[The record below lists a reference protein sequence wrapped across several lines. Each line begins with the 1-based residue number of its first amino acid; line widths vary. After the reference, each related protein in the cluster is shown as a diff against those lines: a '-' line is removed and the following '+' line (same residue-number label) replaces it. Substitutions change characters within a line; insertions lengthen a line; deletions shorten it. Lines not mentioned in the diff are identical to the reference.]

1 MKRETLIFVLV
12 CVFIKAFWCSG
23 CTETEVPALYKQGV
37 LKLKT
42 EMEELDKIPFEERR
56 ITYHKQ
62 NGIYT
67 GILDYRK
74 RKEYVANNKKAWDDI
89 FSLFNEAINTREL
102 RHWMD
107 DALFCR
113 ALAFLTVSSVA
124 NSIVSEDDV
133 LSSITNFIEF
143 KQDSS
148 IEKWT
153 KRQLDAVFWD
163 KMDKFF
169 SDSLSE
175 KKNLNAFFHIGKGSL
190 LQHKQGNA
198 RRALEEYEKA
208 LMLDPHGFFGLQARG
223 QIELL
228 KKNSGSHL
236 NY

>member
-12 CVFIKAFWCSG
+12 FVFIKAFWCSG
-23 CTETEVPALYKQGV
+23 CTETDVPALYKQGV

-42 EMEELDKIPFEERR
+42 EMEELDKIPFEERP
-56 ITYHKQ
+56 ITNHKQ
-62 NGIYT
+62 NGIHT

-74 RKEYVANNKKAWDDI
+74 RAEYLANNKKAWDEI
-89 FSLFNEAINTREL
+89 LSLFNEAIKIRKL
-102 RHWMD
+102 RYWMD

-113 ALAFLTVSSVA
+113 ALAYLTVASVDK
-124 NSIVSEDDV
+124 SIVPEDDV
-133 LSSITNFIEF
+133 LASITEFIEF
-143 KQDSS
+143 NQHSN

-153 KRQLDAVFWD
+153 KRQLTAVFWD
-163 KMDKFF
+163 KMDKLF

-208 LMLDPHGFFGLQARG
+208 LMLDPHGFFGQQARG

-228 KKNSGSHL
+228 KKNEPGVAH
-236 NY
+236 